1 MISSSYSKKTDAFLY
16 IALTRFYERKDVL
29 SILIKEFE
37 NKFQD
42 FKKQKTHQFLCVFL
56 TQFAVHIN
64 TLPVNLQME
73 YIELQSDVQLK
84 NLIMSLYCIILRPVI

>member
-1 MISSSYSKKTDAFLY
+1 
-16 IALTRFYERKDVL
+16 VL